1 MAGQY
6 TIPNTLPQPTRYESD
21 GSPTWVFAPEQG
33 GGSWTN
39 AGWIVPLERLSQY
52 IIPRE
57 TPPVEPVADVGL
69 AQLKIALRHYLGITR
84 DQLAAT
90 INGYINS
97 IPDQK
102 TRDDALDLWE
112 YASIVQRDNA
122 FIISAGAALGFTEG
136 QIDAIFKAALTV

>member
-1 MAGQY
+1 MGF
-6 TIPNTLPQPTRYESD
+6 S
-21 GSPTWVFAPEQG
+21 PEQG

-39 AGWIVPLERLSQY
+39 TSWVVPLGRLSQY

-57 TPPVEPVADVGL
+57 TTTPDPIQDVGL
-69 AQLKIALRHYLGITR
+69 AQLKIALRHFLGITR

-97 IPDQK
+97 IPDQR

-112 YASIVQRDNA
+112 YASIVQRDNP
-122 FIISAGAALGFTEG
+122 FIVAAGAALGFTEG
-136 QIDAIFKAALTV
+136 QIDAIFKAALTI